1 MSECYIF
8 SKSFVQHNLSL
19 LKSNA
24 RKIHLQGK
32 HHFKG
37 LQVVW
42 VTIWLP
48 IYTEKSGE
56 NLNTTIEKGVCD
68 RPVLPDPLSAVVL
81 PDWAALAHPSFPSE
95 LDNKG

>member
-24 RKIHLQGK
+24 RKIHLQGE

-42 VTIWLP
+42 VIIWLP
-48 IYTEKSGE
+48 IYAEKSGE
-56 NLNTTIEKGVCD
+56 NLNTTMEKGICD
-68 RPVLPDPLSAVVL
+68 RPMLLDLLNAVILP
-81 PDWAALAHPSFPSE
+81 
-95 LDNKG
+95 N